1 MTWCNATEQVL
12 NMVNPSHAGSNL
24 TAAAQNA
31 TASSSDTQNTTNE
44 ASAVAE
50 GSVSSPINEPS
61 SSTDTRPDFPPGQAT
76 GAGTTEPSEG
86 TTTVQLGVSSGGNNG
101 AERQS
106 TLAAAA
112 MLAGAAA
119 AAALLLSV
127 I

>member
-1 MTWCNATEQVL
+1 VTWNNATEQVP
-12 NMVNPSHAGSNL
+12 NMVNSSHAGSNS
-24 TAAAQNA
+24 TAGAQNA
-31 TASSSDTQNTTNE
+31 TASSSTGQNATNE

-61 SSTDTRPDFPPGQAT
+61 SSTDTRPDFPPGAAT

-86 TTTVQLGVSSGGNNG
+86 TTTVQLGVSSGSNG
-101 AERQS
+101 AERKS
-106 TLAAAA
+106 ALAAAA
-112 MLAGAAA
+112 TMAGAAA

>member
-1 MTWCNATEQVL
+1 
-12 NMVNPSHAGSNL
+12 MVNPSRATSNS
-24 TAAAQNA
+24 TTNAQNA
-31 TASSSDTQNTTNE
+31 TASSEGVNATSNQ
-44 ASAVAE
+44 AFAVAE

-86 TTTVQLGVSSGGNNG
+86 TTTVQLGVSSGGNG

-112 MLAGAAA
+112 TMAGAAA
-119 AAALLLSV
+119 AAALLLSM